1 MKLRHGEHG
10 SIWRRC
16 PGQLLFPCVP
26 EHSQLQDAVM
36 HKYDTTAPTSLGTAC
51 LRTFVVVCL
60 LSPVRLFCDP
70 HGL

>member
-1 MKLRHGEHG
+1 MESTALFGDAAQG
-10 SIWRRC
+10 SRC
-16 PGQLLFPCVP
+16 SRVP

-36 HKYDTTAPTSLGTAC
+36 RKYDTTAPTSLGTAC